1 MKQNLKISELTNRP
15 SKDSTQVV
23 SRERSRVQTQKDK
36 IDKIQPGST
45 VITSNN
51 SSVQNTFRY
60 NNQSR
65 QAFSKDKNNNEAG
78 GHELGLTKV
87 KFSTIDNTKKKK
99 IIKNLISTGTGTS
112 FLQNNNNNN
121 VTNNHNSS
129 SVPKILKAN
138 IYNNINIINNYNGNV
153 EIDNLKKNLIKLN
166 NEQLNTIKLKDNI
179 TKIFNELSRKKNTKC
194 IENLHPLP
202 VSNYIKNTNGT
213 NNQFRTSTAKPA
225 VLIIF

>member
-1 MKQNLKISELTNRP
+1 MKQNLKISELTNLP

-23 SRERSRVQTQKDK
+23 SRERSRVQTQRDK

-45 VITSNN
+45 IISSSN

-65 QAFSKDKNNNEAG
+65 QAFSKDKINNEAG

-99 IIKNLISTGTGTS
+99 IIKNLISTGTS
-112 FLQNNNNNN
+112 FHQNNNN

-153 EIDNLKKNLIKLN
+153 EIGNLRKNLIKLN
-166 NEQLNTIKLKDNI
+166 NDQLNSIKMKDNI
-179 TKIFNELSRKKNTKC
+179 TKIFNELSRKKDTKC

-202 VSNYIKNTNGT
+202 VSNYIKNMNGT
-213 NNQFRTSTAKPA
+213 NNQFRIFTAKPA
-225 VLIIF
+225 VLIIL